1 MEQNNRFEDEID
13 LRDLMYAVFR
23 RWRSVIV
30 VGIIV
35 AILLGLYKGIPAI
48 KAVNDPNILENNQKA
63 YDDVLIAYNDN
74 KERLEKEIANIEKDI
89 NQKEDYLENSML
101 MHINPYDKHVAQIN
115 YYVNAEEYE
124 FKVIN
129 YYLTYAQGG
138 DLYARVAEKLKKDI
152 DYKYLSE
159 VLVFSADYDSN
170 MLDVN
175 LVCDDLETTTL
186 IINCV
191 KDELEEKSKEIEKKV
206 GEHVFKIINETQYQT
221 IDLDLE
227 STINNNKLTIENLKV
242 SLEQKQIEYDALE
255 EPKLVTASYT
265 GAIKSMIKY
274 IIIGGVLGVFLAAA
288 YDVFLYLISD
298 KLHDRKTLRN
308 RYQLKLIGDLSE
320 QKYGRIFGKLDR
332 WLAKVFGQNVINV
345 SQEEVYQI
353 IAANLSVLSSNEKG
367 NPEYLLTG
375 SVTEENLKSVKNQ
388 LNNLGSLK
396 QINLTCGGNITTTAL
411 TIEKASKCDGII
423 LVEKLNSSSMA
434 EIERE
439 IEALKNIG
447 KDVLGVVLI

>member
-1 MEQNNRFEDEID
+1 MEQNNRYEEEID
-13 LRDLMYAVFR
+13 LKDLMYAVFR
-23 RWRSVIV
+23 KWRSVIV

-35 AILLGLYKGIPAI
+35 AILLGMYKGIPAI
-48 KAVNDPNILENNQKA
+48 KAVNDPNVLANNQK
-63 YDDVLIAYNDN
+63 VYNDALVVYSDN
-74 KERLEKEIANIEKDI
+74 KERLEKEITNIEKDI
-89 NQKEDYLENSML
+89 NQKEDYLENSLL
-101 MHINPYDKHVAQIN
+101 MQINPYDKHVANIN

-170 MLDVN
+170 MFTVN
-175 LVCDDLETTTL
+175 LVCDDLETTSL

-191 KDELEEKSKEIEKKV
+191 KEELEEKSIEIEQKV
-206 GEHVFKIINETQYQT
+206 GEHVFKIVNETQYQT
-221 IDLDLE
+221 IDLGLE

-242 SLEQKQIEYDALE
+242 SLEQKQTEYNALA
-255 EPKLVTASYT
+255 EPKLAVTSYT
-265 GAIKSMIKY
+265 GAVKSMIKY

-298 KLHDRKTLRN
+298 KLHDRKALRN

-320 QKYGRIFGKLDR
+320 QKYGKLFGKLDR
-332 WLAKVFGQNVINV
+332 WLAKVFGQNVLNV
-345 SQEEVYQI
+345 SQEEVYQV

-367 NPEYLLTG
+367 NREYLITG
-375 SVTEENLKSVKNQ
+375 SVTEDSLKSIQSK
-388 LNNLGSLK
+388 LNSLGRLK
-396 QINLTCGGNITTTAL
+396 EINLTCGGNITTTAL

-447 KDVLGVVLI
+447 KDILGVVLI